1 MQVLRE
7 AKEKA
12 EIENKEIEDKESARK
27 AHFETLFDD
36 YQGISEADVFSEFFF
51 TLKVFG
57 RTLLACV
64 PSSAL
69 ICRDRH
75 KDRMG

>member
-12 EIENKEIEDKESARK
+12 ERESQEIEDKEAARQ

-36 YQGISEADVFSEFFF
+36 FQGISEPEVVSELFS
-51 TLKVFG
+51 
-57 RTLLACV
+57 LLSFLGELCEHAFLPV
-64 PSSAL
+64 
-69 ICRDRH
+69 H
-75 KDRMG
+75 